1 MIGFGIGKE
10 LVPQSFCKEFKSK
23 NAGVCID
30 NVVGDRG
37 NLIKGDVSPF
47 TKVLKIQSV
56 LVLVN
61 PVAGSRRRTDLLP
74 ILASMVLS
82 LVSIVSTWM
91 LV

>member
-1 MIGFGIGKE
+1 MKNLFLK
-10 LVPQSFCKEFKSK
+10 VSQEFKPK

-30 NVVGDRG
+30 NVVGDRV